1 MKVNLK
7 QHMRNVRR
15 IRRRVSL
22 FWSKSALDFALYDW
36 IFRFRHIRSF
46 VVSIFF
52 PAFICLLVA
61 FTPPPPPP
69 RPFFLP
75 SFHGKDNICFISQIP
90 ARRRFVII
98 MLAAKQLIS
107 PPQSACAQRSV
118 TVYPLEIKCV
128 AVTRSL
134 MTTTVC
140 YVSRLAIKERISL
153 LTAWGL
159 VVGLVRLKELL
170 EFSFSLHID
179 TLSSRQVMKNKSSTS
194 GYCHDITPNSQ
205 NFFEGNV
212 RQSVT

>member
-15 IRRRVSL
+15 ICRRVSL
-22 FWSKSALDFALYDW
+22 FRSKNLLLTLLFMIGYLGLDTFVLLL
-36 IFRFRHIRSF
+36 FLSSF
-46 VVSIFF
+46 LPLSVSS
-52 PAFICLLVA
+52 LLLH
-61 FTPPPPPP
+61 PPPP

-75 SFHGKDNICFISQIP
+75 SFHGKDNICFISQTP

-107 PPQSACAQRSV
+107 PPRSACAQRSV
-118 TVYPLEIKCV
+118 TVHPLEIKCV

-134 MTTTVC
+134 MTMTVC

-159 VVGLVRLKELL
+159 VVSCIRLKELL
-170 EFSFSLHID
+170 EFSFSSHIN

-194 GYCHDITPNSQ
+194 GYCHNIAPNSQ
-205 NFFEGNV
+205 NFFEENV